1 MYKYKFLQ
9 VAQLPQEHLPFL
21 QNLMNFLI
29 TKYLKHELDGVNVA
43 LVASIIGDIKIY
55 QCHMIKR
62 QWRCYL
68 QWRGSLS
75 TFITELLFLSKFGHR
90 SPSVTRDNEI
100 CQSTQRNP
108 FNNVY
113 LLSKFDVPNLRT

>member
-21 QNLMNFLI
+21 QSLMNFLI

-55 QCHMIKR
+55 QCHMIKK
-62 QWRCYL
+62 QWRCYS
-68 QWRGSLS
+68 QWRSALS
-75 TFITELLFLSKFGHR
+75 ASITEWLLL
-90 SPSVTRDNEI
+90 
-100 CQSTQRNP
+100 
-108 FNNVY
+108 
-113 LLSKFDVPNLRT
+113 PNLMTVAPL